1 MNTRS
6 QIKKINLEKENK
18 QNIINDLYTVEINFD
33 EAINAWRA
41 NKKCIGNGHYKYICI
56 QKTKSG
62 NQCKRESLKF
72 CDNCKMHQPQP
83 FTTKKKKIEPTI
95 WLSNVDLSHFTYTHS
110 HIC

>member
-6 QIKKINLEKENK
+6 QIKKITLKIEIEKEKENK
-18 QNIINDLYTVEINFD
+18 KNDLYKVEINFD
-33 EAINAWRA
+33 EASEAWRS

-72 CDNCKMHQPQP
+72 CDNCKMHQPN
-83 FTTKKKKIEPTI
+83 
-95 WLSNVDLSHFTYTHS
+95 L
-110 HIC
+110 

>member
-6 QIKKINLEKENK
+6 QIKKITLKIEIEKEKENK
-18 QNIINDLYTVEINFD
+18 KNDLYKVEINFD
-33 EAINAWRA
+33 EASEAWRS

-72 CDNCKMHQPQP
+72 CDNCKIHQPN
-83 FTTKKKKIEPTI
+83 
-95 WLSNVDLSHFTYTHS
+95 L
-110 HIC
+110 